1 MELITWI
8 IVFIVSLVI
17 LIKGADWLINSAEKI
32 GLALGLSPFVVGIII
47 VGVGTSLPELIS
59 SLFGALKG
67 AADIVN
73 SNAVGSNITN
83 ILLIVGISSLLARKL
98 IITKNIIDLDLPI
111 LVLSTVIYL
120 LAAYDKVITVL
131 ESVILVSSFV
141 VYLFYS
147 MHDKPAGEEKVK
159 KEKISIKTIGLFIV
173 GLVFLL
179 VGANYVVDS
188 VINIS
193 SIIGIPVS
201 IISIT
206 AIAVGTSLPELVVS
220 AKAAINKKYDLS
232 IGNIFG
238 SNAFNVLMVVGIPG
252 LLGNMKIDDV
262 TYSIGLLY
270 LIISTFLFLVSGISR
285 TIHKWEGMM
294 FIVIYLLFLFNLVN
308 IT

>member
-1 MELITWI
+1 MELIMWI
-8 IVFIVSLVI
+8 IIFIFSLVI
-17 LIKGADWLINSAEKI
+17 LIKGADWLISSSEKI

-67 AADIVN
+67 ATDIVN

-98 IITKNIIDLDLPI
+98 IVTKNIIDLDLPI

-120 LAAYDKVITVL
+120 IAAYDRVITVL
-131 ESVILVSSFV
+131 ESIILVSSFI

-147 MHDKPAGEEKVK
+147 MHDKPSGEEEVK
-159 KEKISIKTIGLFIV
+159 KEKISIKTIGLFVI

-193 SIIGIPVS
+193 SIIRIPV
-201 IISIT
+201 
-206 AIAVGTSLPELVVS
+206 V
-220 AKAAINKKYDLS
+220 
-232 IGNIFG
+232 
-238 SNAFNVLMVVGIPG
+238 
-252 LLGNMKIDDV
+252 
-262 TYSIGLLY
+262 
-270 LIISTFLFLVSGISR
+270 
-285 TIHKWEGMM
+285 
-294 FIVIYLLFLFNLVN
+294 
-308 IT
+308 

>member
-141 VYLFYS
+141 VYLLYS
-147 MHDKPAGEEKVK
+147 MHDKPSEEEVK
-159 KEKISIKTIGLFIV
+159 KEKISIKTIGFFIV

-294 FIVIYLLFLFNLVN
+294 FIVIYVLFLFNLVN

>member
-1 MELITWI
+1 MWI
-8 IVFIVSLVI
+8 IVFIVSLVL
-17 LIKGADWLINSAEKI
+17 LIKGADWLINSSEKI
-32 GLALGLSPFVVGIII
+32 GLALGLSPFVIGIII

-67 AADIVN
+67 ATDIVN

-98 IITKNIIDLDLPI
+98 IVTKNIIDLDLPI

-120 LAAYDKVITVL
+120 IAAYDRVITVL
-131 ESVILVSSFV
+131 ESIILVSSFI

-147 MHDKPAGEEKVK
+147 MHDKPSGEEEVK
-159 KEKISIKTIGLFIV
+159 KEKISIKTIGLFVI

-193 SIIGIPVS
+193 SIIRIPVA

-220 AKAAINKKYDLS
+220 AKAAISKKYDLS

-252 LLGNMKIDDV
+252 LLGNMKVDDV
-262 TYSIGLLY
+262 TYNIGLLY

-294 FIVIYLLFLFNLVN
+294 FVIIYILFLFNLVN